1 MSDLKL
7 KFGCYDDDH
16 TRALFD
22 GTVKID
28 GVGASF
34 ESSRNFIKIFERM
47 VDSARLTFRS
57 WG

>member
-34 ESSRNFIKIFERM
+34 ESSRNFIKIFE
-47 VDSARLTFRS
+47 SAWWTARV
-57 WG
+57 